1 MVHVLLMQVLQEAA
15 CAYKPRTQ
23 LVALHVGISERLA
36 DIGETRS
43 DGESGLSQ
51 CEKAPSRSLWWGE
64 YPWWLYTR
72 AHVYLL
78 LILAPVI
85 NNYRSAVK
93 VHLPSQPAQP
103 DCQGTKPTLSQE
115 PVSQP
120 AWAVIIAPAEL
131 LPTKQRSHYTPISP
145 EACYTSDD

>member
-23 LVALHVGISERLA
+23 LVALHFGISERLA
-36 DIGETRS
+36 EIGETRS

-51 CEKAPSRSLWWGE
+51 RERGPSRSLWWGE
-64 YPWWLYTR
+64 YPWWLYIR

-85 NNYRSAVK
+85 NNNHQTSRRPSRLVF
-93 VHLPSQPAQP
+93 LPSQAVLEPNLTCP
-103 DCQGTKPTLSQE
+103 KNPSLSL
-115 PVSQP
+115 
-120 AWAVIIAPAEL
+120 AG
-131 LPTKQRSHYTPISP
+131 R
-145 EACYTSDD
+145 

>member
-1 MVHVLLMQVLQEAA
+1 MVHVLLTQVLQEAA

-23 LVALHVGISERLA
+23 LVALHAGTSERLA
-36 DIGETRS
+36 EIGETRS

-85 NNYRSAVK
+85 SNYRSAVK
-93 VHLPSQPAQP
+93 VHLPSQP

-120 AWAVIIAPAEL
+120 AWAVIILQSPRKHV
-131 LPTKQRSHYTPISP
+131 THRMTRSWLEI
-145 EACYTSDD
+145 EF